1 MFKASE
7 VSMGFLRSL
16 YYEQVK
22 KSIADAKRREAKEKM
37 EQANAERDRAK
48 QRRMEAAAFR
58 KNPNRNRRPQMHPT
72 RRQPRQQQT
81 AAYDMNDFRD
91 ALEELE

>member
-1 MFKASE
+1 
-7 VSMGFLRSL
+7 MGFLRSL

-22 KSIADAKRREAKEKM
+22 KSIADAKRREAKEKI
-37 EQANAERDRAK
+37 EQANAERNRAK

-58 KNPNRNRRPQMHPT
+58 NNPNRNRRPQMHTT
-72 RRQPRQQQT
+72 RRQPRQQT